1 MKELLERFLK
11 YVSFDTQSDDKS
23 KTHPSTAKQRKLA
36 EYLADELKGLGIH
49 DVVVSETSYVYAR
62 IPATSGLE
70 DAEPLGLIAHID
82 TALEVSGANV
92 HPQVIENWD
101 GREIEL
107 GSSGVKL
114 MPADCFRSKTI
125 ITTDGTT
132 LLGADDKAGIAV
144 IVTAIARLVESGVP
158 HGSVCLAFTPDE
170 EIGEGADN
178 FDAAAFGARFA
189 FTLDGG
195 EVDLLETENF
205 NAASADVTMHGKV
218 YHPGGA
224 YHRMVNAL
232 LVSNEF
238 CRALPPE
245 MVPEQTRG
253 REGFFYLNEMSGN
266 SGLATMHFLIRDFDT
281 EKFEHKKQ
289 LMLAAAGKLNEAYGA
304 GTVTVEIK
312 EQYQNMKRHLDNYPQ
327 IAEAARKAI
336 ASVGIEPQDS
346 LIRGG
351 TDGAHLAEKGVF
363 CPNLGDG
370 CHNAHGI
377 YEYAVLEEMELG
389 VQIVIALTGE
399 FADMH

>member
-1 MKELLERFLK
+1 MNNLLERFLK

-23 KTHPSTAKQRKLA
+23 KTHPSTVKQRKLA
-36 EYLADELKGLGIH
+36 EYLADELKGLGVN
-49 DVVVSETSYVYAR
+49 DVVVSETCYVYAK
-62 IPATSGLE
+62 IPSTSGLE
-70 DAEPLGLIAHID
+70 SAEPLGLIAHMD
-82 TALEVSGANV
+82 TALEVSGASV
-92 HPQVIENWD
+92 RPQVIENWD
-101 GREIEL
+101 GKPIQL
-107 GSSGVKL
+107 GSSGVEL
-114 MPADCFRSKTI
+114 QASDCYRSKTI

-144 IVTAIARLVESGVP
+144 IVTAVTRLLESGVP
-158 HGSVCLAFTPDE
+158 HGPVCLAFTPDE
-170 EIGEGADN
+170 EIGEGAEN
-178 FDAAAFGARFA
+178 FEPDSFGARFA

-205 NAASADVTMHGKV
+205 NAASADVTIHGKV

-232 LVSNEF
+232 LLSNEF
-238 CRALPPE
+238 CKALPPE

-281 EKFEHKKQ
+281 EEFEHKKQ
-289 LMLAAAGKLNEAYGA
+289 LMKSIADKMNETYGA
-304 GTVTVEIK
+304 GTVTVDIK

-336 ASVGIEPQDS
+336 ASVGIEPRDS

-377 YEYAVLEEMELG
+377 YEYAVLEEMEQG
-389 VQIVIALTGE
+389 VQIVIALTSE
-399 FADMH
+399 FAKLD

>member
-1 MKELLERFLK
+1 MSNLLKRFLK

-36 EYLADELKGLGIH
+36 ESLADELKGLGVN
-49 DVVVSETSYVYAR
+49 DVVVSEMCYVYAK
-62 IPATSGLE
+62 IPATPGLE
-70 DAEPLGLIAHID
+70 SAEPLGLIAHMD

-101 GREIEL
+101 GRAIQLGSTGIEL
-107 GSSGVKL
+107 QPS
-114 MPADCFRSKTI
+114 DCYRSKTI

-144 IVTAIARLVESGVP
+144 IVTAVSRLLESGVP
-158 HGSVCLAFTPDE
+158 HGPVCLAFTPDE
-170 EIGEGADN
+170 EIGEGAEN
-178 FDAAAFGARFA
+178 FELVSFGARFA

-205 NAASADVTMHGKV
+205 NAASADVTIHGKV

-232 LVSNEF
+232 LLTYEF
-238 CRALPPE
+238 CKALPPE

-253 REGFFYLNEMSGN
+253 REGFFYLNEMAGS

-281 EKFEHKKQ
+281 EEFEHKKQ
-289 LMLAAAGKLNEAYGA
+289 LMMAIADKMNETYGG
-304 GTVTVEIK
+304 GTVAVSIK

-327 IAEAARKAI
+327 IADAARKAI
-336 ASVGIEPQDS
+336 ASVGLVPKDS

-351 TDGAHLAEKGVF
+351 TDGAHLAEKGIF

-377 YEYAVLEEMELG
+377 YEYAVLEEMEQG
-389 VQIVIALTGE
+389 VQIVLSLVEE
-399 FADMH
+399 FAKMH